1 MATNTGMDED
11 EEFVTLRCMEDD
23 VEDDAE
29 DVISISTA
37 EIYKWDL
44 TSILTH
50 RIVQIKAN
58 RNRIIQMSSY
68 FSGLLSGSFSESC
81 LDLVSIHWNAQSFL
95 SVLRFMFGY
104 YVEITSDNFILLYE
118 AALFFGVESL
128 LLQCQLWLREVTSS
142 KDPLTPK
149 LQVDALI
156 RVWKYGVEHANDLIL
171 HLCTSYLA
179 RNLKWAMLC
188 DSFLDVPYQLL
199 NTCIQH
205 PELTI
210 DSEKFLCDA
219 ILLWLAA
226 NIRKNAI
233 EDGCTG
239 MLRQIRCNCLPL
251 WFLAGKRRCCF
262 FAEFADENIDAI
274 LQLAGHP
281 SIDVGNICADC
292 DLSCMQIRLTEF
304 TKKVDLSGCPQIRPI
319 LLLSLLPPLYS
330 RDIMERKKFKRPLL
344 NLQYLNVDHLPTL
357 TFEAV
362 EEVDISNCPMLD
374 LEDALKCFSKSFPS
388 LRKLRAVNYVDFGT
402 EKLIRLLA
410 RFPLLCNIDLTVD
423 VSPLIPA
430 KVSVVSS
437 QPALSPLGSREFPN
451 DDHCPWDASL
461 SNMSRR
467 QLSNITRLTL
477 QGRSDIADSDL
488 RKITKSCAS
497 LCYLNLNG
505 CMSVTDSGISFVILN
520 CILLRSIL
528 ACDTYFGQESISA
541 LCSGVHNLEDH
552 VEPQAKKPLHSFAS
566 KFHTLHIGG
575 CMGVSEASLS
585 ELLSQTLMIK
595 SVSLRETHLV
605 DDALNRFPGCSLEM
619 LDISETKVS
628 SLALAHLI
636 HRNPGLKCLKARGCK
651 HLSLN
656 FMDAEGREPSNL
668 AYSSTELHS
677 ELGKSC
683 QLEEIAVG
691 WGFSFFSLESLKP
704 AIRSLRTLVV
714 GLGGSLGHD
723 GLRLLP
729 AFSPLLETLMIYFQV
744 ISDSLVINIMKTL
757 RKLQVL
763 ALCYCFGQISSLSFQ
778 ISMPNLR
785 NLKLE
790 RVAAWMTN
798 TDLIILTQNCPN
810 LVDLSLLGCR
820 LLNPESQDIISCG
833 WPGLISL
840 HLEDCG
846 EVTAHGVSSLMNC
859 RALEDLLLRHTG
871 TGIPK
876 NFIVLM
882 ASEMPM
888 LRKMSLDI
896 CDASFLTGAS

>member
-23 VEDDAE
+23 VEGDAE

-37 EIYKWDL
+37 DIYRWDL

-81 LDLVSIHWNAQSFL
+81 LDLVSIHWNAQSFF

-128 LLQCQLWLREVTSS
+128 LLQCQLWLSEVTSS

-156 RVWKYGVEHANDLIL
+156 RVWNYGVEHANDLIL

-179 RNLKWAMLC
+179 RNL
-188 DSFLDVPYQLL
+188 
-199 NTCIQH
+199 
-205 PELTI
+205 
-210 DSEKFLCDA
+210 
-219 ILLWLAA
+219 
-226 NIRKNAI
+226 
-233 EDGCTG
+233 
-239 MLRQIRCNCLPL
+239 IRCNCLPL

-262 FAEFADENIDAI
+262 FAEFADENVDAI

-281 SIDVGNICADC
+281 SVDVGNICADC

-451 DDHCPWDASL
+451 DDHCPWDALL

-605 DDALNRFPGCSLEM
+605 DDALDRFPGCSLEM

-833 WPGLISL
+833 WPGLISM

-846 EVTAHGVSSLMNC
+846 EVTAHGVSPLMNC

-896 CDASFLTGAS
+896 CDASDGDFDIPDFSDRCFLSYVKIARCKLQRCSLDLHKLDIHKTPVHKETLLLVWDSKKLTRAVIKERL